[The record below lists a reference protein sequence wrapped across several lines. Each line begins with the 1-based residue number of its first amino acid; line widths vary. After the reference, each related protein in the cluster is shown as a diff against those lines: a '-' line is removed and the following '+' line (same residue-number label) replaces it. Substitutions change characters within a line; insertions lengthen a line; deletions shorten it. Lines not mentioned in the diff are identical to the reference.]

1 MQITLNQA
9 EIEQA
14 IKNYVNDQVN
24 IREGHDITI
33 DLKAGRGPEGFTATI
48 DIVAPGA
55 AKAPEP
61 TTGSNKPMQ
70 ARPVRLDRAVTQP
83 VSTQSQPTQDAPET
97 AQEAAGEAVAE
108 TATEVQAEPETA
120 ATGQDGGEA
129 SNPEGEEEAAAPP
142 DTAEKPKSL
151 FANLSKPRN

>member
-55 AKAPEP
+55 AKAAEP
-61 TTGSNKPMQ
+61 TAASKP
-70 ARPVRLDRAVTQP
+70 ATTPKPRTERAVTQP
-83 VSTQSQPTQDAPET
+83 ADTQGQPIPDTPET
-97 AQEAAGEAVAE
+97 AQEAAEEAAPE
-108 TATEVQAEPETA
+108 TATDAQTEGQTA
-120 ATGQDGGEA
+120 QDDAAAADSGDQEAAPAT
-129 SNPEGEEEAAAPP
+129 EGEGK
-142 DTAEKPKSL
+142 KPQSL
-151 FANLSKPRN
+151 FANLGKPKN

>member
-48 DIVAPGA
+48 DIVAPGVTKA
-55 AKAPEP
+55 AEP
-61 TTGSNKPMQ
+61 TDASKPTPTLKLRTQ
-70 ARPVRLDRAVTQP
+70 RAVIDPANIEGQP
-83 VSTQSQPTQDAPET
+83 MPGAPET
-97 AQEAAGEAVAE
+97 AQEAAEEAAPE
-108 TATEVQAEPETA
+108 TATDAQTESQTA
-120 ATGQDGGEA
+120 QDDAAAADSGDQEAAPAT
-129 SNPEGEEEAAAPP
+129 EGEGK
-142 DTAEKPKSL
+142 KPQSL
-151 FANLSKPRN
+151 FANLGKPRN

>member
-48 DIVAPGA
+48 DIVAPSA

-61 TTGSNKPMQ
+61 TTGSNKPVQ
-70 ARPVRLDRAVTQP
+70 VKPVRLDRAVI
-83 VSTQSQPTQDAPET
+83 QPTQDAPET

-108 TATEVQAEPETA
+108 TATDAQAEPETS
-120 ATGQDGGEA
+120 ATSQDG
-129 SNPEGEEEAAAPP
+129 P
-142 DTAEKPKSL
+142 AERSKSL
-151 FANLSKPRN
+151 FAGLQKPRN

>member
-48 DIVAPGA
+48 DIVAPSA
-55 AKAPEP
+55 TKTAEP
-61 TTGSNKPMQ
+61 TATSKSALMPKP
-70 ARPVRLDRAVTQP
+70 RTERAVVVQAMSDT
-83 VSTQSQPTQDAPET
+83 PET
-97 AQEAAGEAVAE
+97 AQEAAEEAAPE
-108 TATEVQAEPETA
+108 TATDVQTEGQTAQDDAAAAE
-120 ATGQDGGEA
+120 
-129 SNPEGEEEAAAPP
+129 EGEGK
-142 DTAEKPKSL
+142 KPQSL
-151 FANLSKPRN
+151 FANLGKPRN

>member
-1 MQITLNQA
+1 MKEMQITLNQA

-55 AKAPEP
+55 TKATEP
-61 TTGSNKPMQ
+61 TAASKSTLTPKP
-70 ARPVRLDRAVTQP
+70 RAERVVNQP
-83 VSTQSQPTQDAPET
+83 MPGAPET
-97 AQEAAGEAVAE
+97 AQEAAEEAAPE
-108 TATEVQAEPETA
+108 TATDAQTEGQTA
-120 ATGQDGGEA
+120 QDDTAVAVSDDQEAAPAT
-129 SNPEGEEEAAAPP
+129 EGEGK
-142 DTAEKPKSL
+142 KPQSL
-151 FANLSKPRN
+151 FANLGKPRN

>member
-14 IKNYVNDQVN
+14 IKNYVFDQVN

-55 AKAPEP
+55 TKATEP
-61 TTGSNKPMQ
+61 TDVGKPTPTLKPR
-70 ARPVRLDRAVTQP
+70 AERAVPQP
-83 VSTQSQPTQDAPET
+83 ANTQSQPIPDAPEAAQEATGEATPET
-97 AQEAAGEAVAE
+97 AQDDAAAANSGNQEAAP
-108 TATEVQAEPETA
+108 ATE
-120 ATGQDGGEA
+120 GDGK
-129 SNPEGEEEAAAPP
+129 
-142 DTAEKPKSL
+142 KPQSL
-151 FANLSKPRN
+151 FANLGKPRN

>member
-1 MQITLNQA
+1 MTMEGTTLQITLNQA

-24 IREGHDITI
+24 IREGHDIAI

-61 TTGSNKPMQ
+61 IAASKP
-70 ARPVRLDRAVTQP
+70 ALTPKPRTERAVPQLDAGVPETVQEAAEEA
-83 VSTQSQPTQDAPET
+83 APET
-97 AQEAAGEAVAE
+97 ATDAQTEGQTAQDDAAAADSGDQEAAP
-108 TATEVQAEPETA
+108 ATE
-120 ATGQDGGEA
+120 GE
-129 SNPEGEEEAAAPP
+129 GK
-142 DTAEKPKSL
+142 KPQSL

>member
-55 AKAPEP
+55 AKAAEP
-61 TTGSNKPMQ
+61 TTAKQPATTPKPR
-70 ARPVRLDRAVTQP
+70 AERAVTQP
-83 VSTQSQPTQDAPET
+83 ADTQGQPVPDAPQQET
-97 AQEAAGEAVAE
+97 AQEAAEEAAPE
-108 TATEVQAEPETA
+108 TATDAQAEA
-120 ATGQDGGEA
+120 QTGQDDAAAADSGDQ
-129 SNPEGEEEAAAPP
+129 EAAPAT
-142 DTAEKPKSL
+142 DEGKKPQSL
-151 FANLSKPRN
+151 FANLGKPRN